1 MEVLIS
7 NADEKGAKGP
17 SHLSVDASSSDND
30 RIEGQT
36 TDDKEMERKLLLKR
50 DFILLPTVG
59 LLYMIV
65 STFTE
70 AEHSQNNSVNAD
82 VP

>member
-7 NADEKGAKGP
+7 GANEKGAKGP
-17 SHLSVDASSSDND
+17 SHSSIDANSSDND
-30 RIEGQT
+30 RIEDQT
-36 TDDKEMERKLLLKR
+36 TNQQEMERKLLLKR

-65 STFTE
+65 SALGH
-70 AEHSQNNSVNAD
+70 AEYVLTR
-82 VP
+82 